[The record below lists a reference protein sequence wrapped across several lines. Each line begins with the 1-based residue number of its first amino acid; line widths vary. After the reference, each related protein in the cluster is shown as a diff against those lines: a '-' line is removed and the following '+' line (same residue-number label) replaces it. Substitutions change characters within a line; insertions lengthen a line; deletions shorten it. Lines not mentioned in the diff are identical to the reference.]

1 MYGISS
7 SEFAA
12 SRGRILMSEPAIVER
27 EDGFL
32 IGSNFP
38 EREGTKPYQR
48 AAYWIGQTFPEV
60 EDFDRICGSAYSL
73 AAWTE
78 WDGQPRYYL
87 GPWVK
92 EIGYVPENMDALR
105 LPGGTFAAFPVPES
119 GDNSI
124 LWEDM
129 WATWYFAL
137 SQWLPESEW
146 ERDESRI
153 AFEYY
158 FTSQRLNATNYV
170 YVPVKPRAQA
180 AAPLENT

>member
-1 MYGISS
+1 
-7 SEFAA
+7 
-12 SRGRILMSEPAIVER
+12 MSEPAIVER

-92 EIGYVPENMDALR
+92 EIGYVPEIWMR
-105 LPGGTFAAFPVPES
+105 YGFP
-119 GDNSI
+119 
-124 LWEDM
+124 
-129 WATWYFAL
+129 
-137 SQWLPESEW
+137 
-146 ERDESRI
+146 
-153 AFEYY
+153 
-158 FTSQRLNATNYV
+158 
-170 YVPVKPRAQA
+170 
-180 AAPLENT
+180 AAPLRRFRFRNPGTTRFSGRICGPHGILRSLSGCRNQNGSGMKAESRLSITLRAKD